1 MKTNTLKYTVVK
13 SFREKGIT
21 YKVTEEEYNN
31 MLKIQTI
38 LYCRKELNLN
48 SNNNNRTMSITD
60 FYNGRFV
67 SGKILKRDYRI
78 IWQRIVIATAA
89 LCGMFIFMMAI
100 QLMCWL
106 SNLCNYVF
114 R

>member
-1 MKTNTLKYTVVK
+1 
-13 SFREKGIT
+13 
-21 YKVTEEEYNN
+21 
-31 MLKIQTI
+31 
-38 LYCRKELNLN
+38 
-48 SNNNNRTMSITD
+48 MSITD
-60 FYNGRFV
+60 FINGRFV

>member
-1 MKTNTLKYTVVK
+1 MN
-13 SFREKGIT
+13 
-21 YKVTEEEYNN
+21 
-31 MLKIQTI
+31 
-38 LYCRKELNLN
+38 
-48 SNNNNRTMSITD
+48 ITD

-89 LCGMFIFMMAI
+89 FCGMLIFMMAI

-106 SNLCNYVF
+106 SDLCNYVF

>member
-1 MKTNTLKYTVVK
+1 MN
-13 SFREKGIT
+13 
-21 YKVTEEEYNN
+21 
-31 MLKIQTI
+31 
-38 LYCRKELNLN
+38 
-48 SNNNNRTMSITD
+48 ITD
-60 FYNGRFV
+60 FYNGRFI

-89 LCGMFIFMMAI
+89 FCGMFIFMMTI

-106 SNLCNYVF
+106 SDLCNYVF

>member
-1 MKTNTLKYTVVK
+1 MFVK
-13 SFREKGIT
+13 IVFFC
-21 YKVTEEEYNN
+21 
-31 MLKIQTI
+31 IQKNLTKNRI
-38 LYCRKELNLN
+38 RKELNLN

>member
-1 MKTNTLKYTVVK
+1 MIQVNRIYLIFNRLVTKKFLVDTSETN
-13 SFREKGIT
+13 F
-21 YKVTEEEYNN
+21 N
-31 MLKIQTI
+31 M
-38 LYCRKELNLN
+38 N
-48 SNNNNRTMSITD
+48 ITD

>member
-1 MKTNTLKYTVVK
+1 MN
-13 SFREKGIT
+13 
-21 YKVTEEEYNN
+21 
-31 MLKIQTI
+31 
-38 LYCRKELNLN
+38 
-48 SNNNNRTMSITD
+48 ITD

-78 IWQRIVIATAA
+78 IWQRIVIATAV
-89 LCGMFIFMMAI
+89 LCGIFIFMMVI

-106 SNLCNYVF
+106 SDLCNYVF

>member
-1 MKTNTLKYTVVK
+1 
-13 SFREKGIT
+13 
-21 YKVTEEEYNN
+21 
-31 MLKIQTI
+31 
-38 LYCRKELNLN
+38 
-48 SNNNNRTMSITD
+48 MSITD

-67 SGKILKRDYRI
+67 SGKILKRI
-78 IWQRIVIATAA
+78 AIATAA

>member
-1 MKTNTLKYTVVK
+1 MKTKVNYLRKHNDANT
-13 SFREKGIT
+13 
-21 YKVTEEEYNN
+21 YN
-31 MLKIQTI
+31 QTI
-38 LYCRKELNLN
+38 SVN